1 MVNAEADLS
10 GSFNH
15 VIEAGLKYISMVAKE
30 TEKHSQHLTAKFWRA
45 LLHKAYEILDKV
57 RLGLV
62 FREETSCGLIFPI
75 LSMCSM
81 YSNNLHSHA
90 SERKILLYNI

>member
-1 MVNAEADLS
+1 MYVLFKVVNAEDDLS
-10 GSFNH
+10 GCFNL

-57 RLGLV
+57 RL
-62 FREETSCGLIFPI
+62 RLICNV
-75 LSMCSM
+75 SMCSM
-81 YSNNLHSHA
+81 YSNNLPSHD
-90 SERKILLYNI
+90 S

>member
-1 MVNAEADLS
+1 MYVLFKVVNAEDDLS

-15 VIEAGLKYISMVAKE
+15 IIEAGLKYISMVAKE

-57 RLGLV
+57 RL
-62 FREETSCGLIFPI
+62 RLICNV
-75 LSMCSM
+75 LMCSM
-81 YSNNLHSHA
+81 YSNILPSHD
-90 SERKILLYNI
+90 S